1 MLAEYVKRRCNVKL
15 QKEPDTTPGL
25 GLNSALQDRNRAYGL
40 QSTIDYGERAPK
52 RRLFVSP
59 VGKENQ
65 FVECPLD
72 DEQRIH
78 TPLSPPSGHIGY
90 HSLYQN
96 YPITSQMLQ
105 NTESGTLTAL
115 EEAATL
121 KRSIPGM
128 ATSIPN
134 SSVVTI
140 PRSAML
146 PTPSNSRLKDTELKF
161 DGGRISLADSLAYI
175 LSPNTPSEI
184 SQVTA
189 AYLTTPSTLADQGA
203 NFVSPNAVNIYSA
216 TGPSPL
222 SALCATL
229 FSPLHDNKGGIHKA
243 TQTSGEPKSLSL
255 LADEAKRMNTSFQ
268 ALEAIIKDDDG
279 SDCIEMSASAGDEA
293 TPLGHFQAQDGVK
306 TMNTS
311 FQGLEPII
319 KDDGSDCIEL
329 NTSMEDEATQV
340 GGVQPHDRTPE
351 LQTAA
356 LMRHSMFIGEHEV
369 SNKVAEHVGNLPA
382 PFQAINKDS
391 VVAKEGESSGNVA
404 NVLEERAPIV
414 QTAVMFSPKGHV
426 DNKGTVNLAGV
437 AVSTQDGEQFLAMK
451 EEAPCS
457 IASEVGINKDVMSA
471 EQNTAPS
478 EAVDE
483 QNTIVSG
490 V

>member
-1 MLAEYVKRRCNVKL
+1 MKRRCNVKL

-25 GLNSALQDRNRAYGL
+25 GLNSTLQERNRAYGL
-40 QSTIDYGERAPK
+40 QSTIDYGDRAPK

-121 KRSIPGM
+121 KRSIPGV
-128 ATSIPN
+128 ATSIPS

-189 AYLTTPSTLADQGA
+189 AYLTTPSTLADQGT

-268 ALEAIIKDDDG
+268 ALEAIIKDDA
-279 SDCIEMSASAGDEA
+279 SDCIEISGSVGDEA
-293 TPLGHFQAQDGVK
+293 APLGHFQAQDGVK
-306 TMNTS
+306 AMSTS

-329 NTSMEDEATQV
+329 NTSMEDETIQV
-340 GGVQPHDRTPE
+340 GVIEDHGKTPE
-351 LQTAA
+351 IQTAA
-356 LMRHSMFIGEHEV
+356 LMRHSLFVGEQEV
-369 SNKVAEHVGNLPA
+369 SDKVIDHVRNLPD
-382 PFQAINKDS
+382 PFQSTNEENVA
-391 VVAKEGESSGNVA
+391 AKEAASSGNGTS
-404 NVLEERAPIV
+404 VLEERAPIV
-414 QTAVMFSPKGHV
+414 QTAVMFSPKGHHV
-426 DNKGTVNLAGV
+426 DNKGADNLVGV
-437 AVSTQDGEQFLAMK
+437 AVSTQNGEQFLAMK

-457 IASEVGINKDVMSA
+457 IAEEVGINKDVLSK

-478 EAVDE
+478 EEVDE
-483 QNTIVSG
+483 QNSIVSG

>member
-1 MLAEYVKRRCNVKL
+1 MKRRCNVKL

-25 GLNSALQDRNRAYGL
+25 GLNSALQERSRAYGL

-121 KRSIPGM
+121 KRSIPGV
-128 ATSIPN
+128 ANSIPN

-189 AYLTTPSTLADQGA
+189 AYLTTPSTLADQGT

-268 ALEAIIKDDDG
+268 ALEAIIKDDT
-279 SDCIEMSASAGDEA
+279 SDCVEISANVGGEA
-293 TPLGHFQAQDGVK
+293 TPLGHFEAQNSVK
-306 TMNTS
+306 TMSTS

-329 NTSMEDEATQV
+329 NTSIDEEEASQV
-340 GGVQPHDRTPE
+340 EAVQTHDRTPE

-356 LMRHSMFIGEHEV
+356 LMRNSLFIGEQGV
-369 SNKVAEHVGNLPA
+369 SDKVAEHVGNLPA
-382 PFQAINKDS
+382 PFQSTNESKM
-391 VVAKEGESSGNVA
+391 VAKEAASSGNAA

-414 QTAVMFSPKGHV
+414 QTSIMFSPKDHV
-426 DNKGTVNLAGV
+426 DNNGADNLVNV
-437 AVSTQDGEQFLAMK
+437 AVSNQNGVQFLAMK

-457 IASEVGINKDVMSA
+457 IASEVGIGKDVIPA
-471 EQNTAPS
+471 EQSKASS
-478 EAVDE
+478 ETFDG
-483 QNTIVSG
+483 QNTIMSG